1 MSDQTARVT
10 RKHPTLDERV
20 ARGRAA
26 RDAAPRKALADLSP
40 AADRDPLAILGAQ
53 DAGRQQDLVPIRYGR
68 MAASPFA
75 FLRGA
80 AAVMAADIA
89 PSPVSGLRVQAIGD
103 AHISNFGVFAS
114 PDRRLVFD
122 ANDFDETLPAPWEWD
137 VKRLVASVAV
147 ATLDYGRDAAA
158 AAAAAERAAAVYRTS
173 MADFAAADTL
183 DVWYAHVDVQDLATQ
198 LASRKNRAAVEK
210 QLARIR
216 SRTGARVIGKL
227 TEVVDGRLRF
237 RSQPPLVTPLRELV
251 AEDDTDETKATVV
264 AGYEAYRA
272 TLAPELRAL
281 LDRFR
286 MVDIA
291 RKVVGVGSVGTR
303 CFIALLLGRDED
315 DALVLQFKQAVSSV
329 LEPYAGRSTYR
340 HHGARVVHGQRAVQ
354 LNGDIFLGWSTLK
367 DRDQHFYW
375 RQLKDM
381 KASAEMGLLG
391 TRQFTRYVDVCSWC
405 LADAHARSG
414 DPVAIAAYLGKSSAF
429 ERAMAAFAVAYA
441 RQTKADWQAL
451 TAAIAGGRIEAQAGV

>member
-1 MSDQTARVT
+1 MAERTSAT
-10 RKHPTLDERV
+10 RKHPTLEERV

-26 RDAAPRKALADLSP
+26 REAAPRKALADLSP
-40 AADRDPLAILGAQ
+40 AKDRDPLAILGAQ

-68 MAASPFA
+68 MAASAFA

-89 PSPVSGLRVQAIGD
+89 ASPVSGLRVQAIGD

-137 VKRLVASVAV
+137 VKRLVASAAV
-147 ATLDYGRDAAA
+147 ATLDYGRDMSS

-173 MADFAAADTL
+173 MARFAAADTL
-183 DVWYAHVDVQDLATQ
+183 DVWYAHVDLADVAAQ
-198 LASRKNRAAVEK
+198 LGNKKNRATLER
-210 QLARIR
+210 QLAKART
-216 SRTGARVIGKL
+216 RTGAHVIGKL
-227 TEVVDGRLRF
+227 TEVVDGQLRF
-237 RSQPPLVTPLRELV
+237 KSQEPLVTPLRELV
-251 AEDDTDETKATVV
+251 AEEDTDETKETVV

-303 CFIALLLGRDED
+303 CFIALLLGRDAS
-315 DALVLQFKQAVSSV
+315 DALVLQFKQAVASV
-329 LEPYAGRSTYR
+329 LEPYAGRSVYR

-354 LNGDIFLGWSTLK
+354 LGGDMFLGWSTLK
-367 DRDQHFYW
+367 GRDQHFYW

-381 KASAEMGLLG
+381 KASAEIGLLG
-391 TRQFTRYVDVCSWC
+391 PKQFTRYVDICAWC
-405 LADAHARSG
+405 LANAHARSG
-414 DPVAIAAYLGKSSAF
+414 DPVAIASYLGKSIGLD
-429 ERAMAAFAVAYA
+429 RAMAAIAVAYA

-451 TAAIAGGRIEAQAGV
+451 TAAIAAGTIEAKTGV